1 MTIFILNR
9 GGGNNFALVKQSLWT
24 LLNVRKDVATHI
36 DTQATYIVQSTIS
49 MQGMLM
55 LGGLEAC
62 PQENFEKQVF

>member
-1 MTIFILNR
+1 MVRQN
-9 GGGNNFALVKQSLWT
+9 LWT
-24 LLNVRKDVATHI
+24 LLNVQKNVATHI